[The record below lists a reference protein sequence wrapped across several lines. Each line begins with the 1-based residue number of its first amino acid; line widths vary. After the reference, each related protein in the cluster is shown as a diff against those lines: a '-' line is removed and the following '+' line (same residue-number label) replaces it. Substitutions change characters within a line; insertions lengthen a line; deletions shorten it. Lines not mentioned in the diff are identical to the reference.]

1 MNGELVTDQQP
12 AAGTGSGP
20 RLLAAESVTVGPPFR
35 LDSDAAGFAELVRQV
50 SGTDVCVCF
59 QCGTCAS
66 GCPVAYAGDY
76 TPTQVVHAVQL
87 GMRDEVLH
95 SRMIWLCTSCQ
106 ICTTRCPQDVDVAG
120 VMEGL
125 RIIARRQHV
134 PPGEP
139 SVLAFHSKSLANVR
153 RFGRIYELG
162 LVASLK
168 MSTHHFTEDLG
179 LGVRMFTKRKI
190 GVVPGFRGARP
201 ARQIIRRTHAVE
213 GRR

>member
-1 MNGELVTDQQP
+1 MNGELVMDQA
-12 AAGTGSGP
+12 AAGTASDA
-20 RLLAAESVTVGPPFR
+20 RLLVAESGTGGQPLSV
-35 LDSDAAGFAELVRQV
+35 DSDAAGFAELVRQV

-76 TPTQVVHAVQL
+76 TPTQVIHAVQL
-87 GMRDEVLH
+87 GLHDEVLR

-106 ICTTRCPQDVDVAG
+106 ICTTRCPQDVDVAS

-139 SVLAFHSKSLANVR
+139 SVLTFHGKSLANIR
-153 RFGRIYELG
+153 LFGRIYELG

-168 MSTHHFTEDLG
+168 MSTHHLTEDLG
-179 LGVRMFTKRKI
+179 LGVTMLTKGKI
-190 GVVPGFRGARP
+190 GILPGFRGARA
-201 ARQIIRRTHAVE
+201 ARRVIRRTHAIE